1 VVANL
6 EAAMNAE
13 FKKSVSP
20 DEFVGKIVGIEK
32 IAGVSLAV
40 TIGD

>member
-6 EAAMNAE
+6 EAAMRSRNQ
-13 FKKSVSP
+13 FHLTSS
-20 DEFVGKIVGIEK
+20 VGKIVGMAEK
-32 IAGVSLAV
+32 IAGVNLAV